1 MSPEAIKEGVPD
13 TSDALFSYLIERV
26 RNNLHIILCMSP
38 VGDPFRYIIII
49 ITLLGLILM
58 HNTLHVHFKLCVCVC
73 VQVQKKILVSLIL
86 IMALDYPF
94 PDIYMYNRDFYFYSF
109 NCMELEYST

>member
-49 ITLLGLILM
+49 ITALGLILM
-58 HNTLHVHFKLCVCVC
+58 HNTVHVHFKLSLCVC
-73 VQVQKKILVSLIL
+73 VQVQKKNFSKS
-86 IMALDYPF
+86 
-94 PDIYMYNRDFYFYSF
+94 DFNNGLRLSF
-109 NCMELEYST
+109 S